1 MKEKIIFIL
10 IIILMIP
17 FHIIT
22 NAQIVVSKPRLSLTE
37 NKLTIEYDILNSQP
51 TDTFNVWI
59 GVTDANGNIIK
70 VSSLTGDFG
79 EKIKGGLNRKIIWDL
94 KQDNIII
101 EEGIFVEVMAEK
113 NKIPEVQKES
123 LPITELSSV
132 SKTENTKDSSL
143 AETTMVSKT
152 EISKESTYDESNSSS
167 REKRVSKGNI
177 VLSSIVLPGWGQSK
191 IHQKKPYWIMGVTAY
206 GCLAGSIILNHIGAS
221 TYDDYL
227 ASTDIE
233 DCNTLFKKSVR
244 QDNISEY
251 LAYSAV
257 GIWTINMIWA
267 LASHGSSRELTI
279 FQRDNPFKIKP
290 GYDPYSKSTILI
302 LSYRF

>member
-1 MKEKIIFIL
+1 
-10 IIILMIP
+10 MIP

-22 NAQIVVSKPRLSLTE
+22 NAQIVSKPRLSLTE

-59 GVTDANGNIIK
+59 EVTDTNGNIIK

-79 EKIKGGLNRKIIWDL
+79 EKIKGGLNRKIVWDL

-101 EEGIFVEVMAEK
+101 NEEIFVEIMVEK
-113 NKIPEVQKES
+113 IKIPEVKKES
-123 LPITELSSV
+123 LPITELSSI
-132 SKTENTKDSSL
+132 SKIKNTKDSSL
-143 AETTMVSKT
+143 VETTKVSKT
-152 EISKESTYDESNSSS
+152 EISKESRYDESNSSS
-167 REKRVSKGNI
+167 KEKKVSKGNI

-191 IHQKKPYWIMGVTAY
+191 VHQKKPYWIMGVTAY

-227 ASTDIE
+227 VSPDIE
-233 DCNTLFKKSVR
+233 DRNTLFKKSVR

-267 LASHGSSRELTI
+267 LVSHGSSRELTI
-279 FQRDNPFKIKP
+279 FQRDNSFKIKS
-290 GYDPYSKSTILI
+290 GYDPYSNSTILI